1 MTQNAA
7 RLARFSACLLG
18 ISALGWVLTL
28 QAAGPAQRGFPTD
41 WSHRHLIFSQPATAE
56 RAAAVANDPRYW
68 QQWYRQNVARVLP
81 PEPAG
86 YDEATADFG
95 TRFHAGPSGGDWQQS
110 LGSGAD
116 AGAGVFPA
124 KYSFTTNTANCGNAA
139 TPDFVVFPTGLAG
152 VSGPSGQATIVAYDN
167 LYSGCTGTVPSVY
180 WAYNTGAAQV
190 LTSPA
195 ISIDGTQVAFVQSY
209 AVGGPSAL
217 VLLKWAAST
226 TETVSSPLTLTAVSN
241 ATYRACT
248 APCMTEIFLVNGS
261 GVQIDDRT
269 SSVFPDYYNDVMYVG
284 GAFGWLHKING
295 AFHGTPGEVTT
306 NGFPVQVNTT
316 TYTTSPVRDQV
327 TGNVFVGDASGYLY
341 SVTNA
346 NPPVVTQSKQV
357 DFGVGLVSGPIVDST
372 AGKVYVFSSS
382 DGTTNCAGS
391 PCTAV
396 FKFGTSFSQGQAG
409 SPAVVGT
416 SSATPNPMYEGGF
429 DSAYL
434 ASGNATG
441 NLYVC
446 GNTGGSPT
454 LYQIPILNGNMGTVL
469 TGPVLTSGAA
479 ACSPVSDIA
488 NANATPNPNEWIF
501 ASVQGSGSGNNCAS
515 GGCAMQFVDKQW
527 VASKAYVVGQ
537 EVLDTHFQIQ
547 VVRVAGTSNTTSPV
561 WSTTVG
567 ATTSD
572 GAKVRWLNQGPLVAS
587 YATWLPS
594 THYSLGREIV
604 DSNGNIQLV
613 IIAGNSK
620 SGTHP
625 TWSKVV
631 NGVTNEGVGLV
642 RWRNVG
648 AMATASIAAAGGT
661 GGIILDNTVGS
672 GTLSG
677 ASQVYFFT
685 RSNQT
690 TCGTSS
696 NVGCAVQASQSA
708 LQ

>member
-1 MTQNAA
+1 MRQNAA
-7 RLARFSACLLG
+7 RLVRVGVSFLG
-18 ISALGWVLTL
+18 ISTLGLILTL
-28 QAAGPAQRGFPTD
+28 HAAGPAQQGFPTD
-41 WSHRHLIFSQPATAE
+41 WSHRHLIFSQPTTAE
-56 RAAAVANDPRYW
+56 QVGAVANDLRYW
-68 QQWYRQNVARVLP
+68 QQWYRQNVARPLP
-81 PEPAG
+81 REVVEYGEANLDSDRRFIAG
-86 YDEATADFG
+86 S
-95 TRFHAGPSGGDWQQS
+95 RGDWQQD
-110 LGSGAD
+110 LGSGAN
-116 AGAGVFPA
+116 AGADVFPA
-124 KYSFTTNTANCGNAA
+124 KYSFSTNAA
-139 TPDFVVFPTGLAG
+139 SCTDFVVFPTGLAG
-152 VSGPSGQATIVAYDN
+152 VSGPSGQATIIAYDN
-167 LYSGCTGTVPSVY
+167 LYSGGCTSGTVPSVY

-209 AVGGPSAL
+209 AVGGPAAL

-226 TETVSSPLTLTAVSN
+226 TETVSNPQTLTPVSN
-241 ATYRACT
+241 ALYRACT
-248 APCMTEIFLVNGS
+248 APCMTQIFLVDSHNN
-261 GVQIDDRT
+261 QIDDRT

-284 GAFGWLHKING
+284 GALGWLHKING

-316 TYTTSPVRDQV
+316 TYITSPVRDQV
-327 TGNVFVGDASGYLY
+327 TGNVFVGDASGFLY
-341 SVTNA
+341 SVTNN

-372 AGKVYVFSSS
+372 AGKVYVFSSG
-382 DGTTNCAGS
+382 DGSTSCGGS
-391 PCTAV
+391 PCSAV
-396 FKFGTSFSQGQAG
+396 FKFGTSFTQGQAG
-409 SPAVVGT
+409 SEAIVGT
-416 SSATPNPMYEGGF
+416 SSATPNPLYAGGF
-429 DSAYL
+429 DSTYL
-434 ASGNATG
+434 ASSNATG

-454 LYQIPILNGNMGTVL
+454 LYQVPILNGNMGTVL
-469 TGPVLTSGAA
+469 TGPTLTSATA

-501 ASVQGSGSGNNCAS
+501 AGVKGSGSGNNCAS
-515 GGCAMQFVDKQW
+515 AGCVMQFVDKQW
-527 VASKAYVVGQ
+527 AASTAYVVGQ

-547 VVRVAGTSNTTSPV
+547 VVRVAGTSKSTNPV

-572 GAKVRWLNQGPLVAS
+572 NTIRWLNQGPLVAS
-587 YATWLPS
+587 YATWQASHPY
-594 THYSLGREIV
+594 TAGQEIV

-613 IIAGNSK
+613 IVTGNSK
-620 SGTHP
+620 AGTHP
-625 TWSKVV
+625 TWSKVI

-648 AMATASIAAAGGT
+648 AMATASIAAAGGS
-661 GGIILDNTVGS
+661 GGIILDNTVGT
-672 GTLSG
+672 GTMKG

-685 RSNQT
+685 QGNQT